1 MKKNI
6 LTIGGSSSKKSINK
20 KLAEYAGSLMQQEN
34 IINIDLNDFEMPLF
48 SVDVEAEKGYSKATT
63 DLNEL
68 FNKADGFII
77 SLAEHNGAYSAAF
90 KNTLDWLSRIEGKVW
105 RNKPMLLL
113 SASPGIRG
121 GKSVLD
127 IALGKFPFM
136 GAKIVGSMPF
146 PLFNENFKEGE
157 IVNSEL
163 KEALVK
169 LVKELENSLN
179 A

>member
-1 MKKNI
+1 MKKMI
-6 LTIGGSSSKKSINK
+6 LTIGGSSSKNSINK
-20 KLAEYAGSLMQQEN
+20 KLAEYAGSLLKNVEVV
-34 IINIDLNDFEMPLF
+34 NIDLNDFEMPLF

-63 DLNEL
+63 DLNEI
-68 FNKADGFII
+68 FGKTDGFII
-77 SLAEHNGAYSAAF
+77 SLAEHNGAYSTAF

-136 GAKIVGSMPF
+136 GANIIGNMPF
-146 PLFNENFKEGE
+146 PLYAENFKEGE
-157 IVNSEL
+157 IVNAEL
-163 KEALVK
+163 KKALVK
-169 LVKELENSLN
+169 LVKEFEKAL
-179 A
+179 